1 VGHMDLCI
9 TPPVEDQHPY
19 FMTGEVLCDDGSRR
33 PVGQIT
39 VGTGHAP
46 LSYQARR
53 AAEHYDNTGAAVA
66 DVAVGNDSV
75 GIWVA
80 GAIRP
85 NAEQSR
91 VHELRAAGR
100 VSGDWRRIGGELRM
114 VGLLGVNVAGF
125 PLHTRARV
133 ASGIPTSLVAAGFMS
148 VGNIM
153 SKDEHDQAA
162 LRHVMGMLKERVTGK
177 D

>member
-1 VGHMDLCI
+1 
-9 TPPVEDQHPY
+9 
-19 FMTGEVLCDDGSRR
+19 
-33 PVGQIT
+33 
-39 VGTGHAP
+39 
-46 LSYQARR
+46 
-53 AAEHYDNTGAAVA
+53 
-66 DVAVGNDSV
+66 
-75 GIWVA
+75 
-80 GAIRP
+80 
-85 NAEQSR
+85 
-91 VHELRAAGR
+91 